1 MIPISNP
8 KSQFS
13 TINHDI
19 LSEVQHVL
27 SSGNYILGSNLSSLE
42 NEICKKI
49 EVEHCV
55 GVANGTD
62 ALVLALEAYGIGKG
76 DEVITT
82 PFSFFATAEAIS
94 KVGAK
99 VVFADVNEKTFNLEA
114 FNIEKSITS
123 LTKAIIPVHLFG
135 QPAPMDEINI
145 IAKKYNLIV
154 IEDACQA
161 FGAKYKGKSV
171 GSLGDIACFSFFPTK
186 NLSTIGDGGMVTTSN
201 ERIADKIKKLR
212 AHGSSK
218 KYYHEEIGYNSRL
231 DEVHAAILR
240 VCLRHIDEWNE
251 RRIRLAKRYDSEF
264 KNLKTI
270 KAPTA
275 LEENKH
281 VYHLYCVLSEFRS
294 EIIEFLKQNNIQT
307 GIYYPCCLH
316 LQPAYKDL
324 GYEIG
329 DFPIAESLSER
340 LFAIPLFPYLS
351 IEDQEYVISMLKK
364 FEERIQ

>member
-42 NEICKKI
+42 NEMCKKI

-154 IEDACQA
+154 IEEDR
-161 FGAKYKGKSV
+161 KSTR
-171 GSLGDIACFSFFPTK
+171 L
-186 NLSTIGDGGMVTTSN
+186 N
-201 ERIADKIKKLR
+201 
-212 AHGSSK
+212 SS
-218 KYYHEEIGYNSRL
+218 H
-231 DEVHAAILR
+231 VAISY
-240 VCLRHIDEWNE
+240 
-251 RRIRLAKRYDSEF
+251 A
-264 KNLKTI
+264 
-270 KAPTA
+270 
-275 LEENKH
+275 
-281 VYHLYCVLSEFRS
+281 VL
-294 EIIEFLKQNNIQT
+294 
-307 GIYYPCCLH
+307 
-316 LQPAYKDL
+316 
-324 GYEIG
+324 
-329 DFPIAESLSER
+329 
-340 LFAIPLFPYLS
+340 
-351 IEDQEYVISMLKK
+351 
-364 FEERIQ
+364 